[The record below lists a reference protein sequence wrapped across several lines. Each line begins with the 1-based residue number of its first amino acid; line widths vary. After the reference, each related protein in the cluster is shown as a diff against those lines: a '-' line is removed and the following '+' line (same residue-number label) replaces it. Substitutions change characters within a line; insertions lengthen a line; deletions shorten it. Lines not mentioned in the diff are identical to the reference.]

1 VIGGWFF
8 LAFWLAGVV
17 GLFGAALVCVG
28 LVLRL
33 CEPVYRHAPGG
44 LGSRAYLG
52 TGFVLCLPVL
62 ALLALSY
69 FG

>member
-1 VIGGWFF
+1 MIGGWFF
-8 LAFWLAGVV
+8 LASWLAGVV

-33 CEPVYRHAPGG
+33 CGPVDRHAPGG
-44 LGSRAYLG
+44 LGSRAYLWAG
-52 TGFVLCLPVL
+52 AALGLPVL
-62 ALLALSY
+62 ALLALAS